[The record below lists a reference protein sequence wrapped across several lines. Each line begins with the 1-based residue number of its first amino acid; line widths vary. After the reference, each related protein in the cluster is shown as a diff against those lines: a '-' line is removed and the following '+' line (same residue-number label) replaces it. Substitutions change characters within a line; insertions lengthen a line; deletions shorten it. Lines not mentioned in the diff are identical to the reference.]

1 MTIHPARRRARSRR
15 CAKLANG
22 AGAKRPRH
30 TIARIPYLL
39 YALSLLLL
47 LFAGC
52 SRAFWRKQADRDSY
66 RLLNQKRSDPRW
78 AVPRIDVRAD
88 PRSRFFDPYCQ
99 DKGPLPPD
107 DPFAARDML
116 RVAGK
121 RGYKSWH
128 KFGRSL
134 SIENPDW
141 LKPFGVT
148 PEVIQQ
154 AGHNGEPSSVK
165 GPELNDVTLAQ
176 AVELANI
183 HNRDYQTQIEN
194 AYLQALALT
203 FERFQFGVRYLNVGG
218 QEPSINAT
226 HNSTPHGANNQ
237 SLNSS
242 IGVSQLL
249 PSGAQLAVEL
259 ANNTLWMFSGP
270 DSVNTASILSYSIV
284 QPLLFQAGR
293 KIALENLTQAE
304 RNVLY
309 SVRTLARFR
318 KILFTNIVSGNG
330 GYLNVLQQAQLA
342 ENQRANIR
350 RVLEQL
356 EFLDALASR
365 VIVTYYEDL
374 AALPAN
380 DVRLSDMIPLQSR
393 YPTVARQLNYDTEKK
408 QLSWRGVMSREQSQV
423 LLKMSA
429 NPAWEKAIRG
439 LIRRRIYEPLAALP
453 AGVKFPPLLADQAE
467 YSGDDKRLYW
477 RGPMSERQA
486 EQLVGLSRDPSW
498 QVAAAALVSRLR
510 AETRTNQVLQLQSRL
525 VNSQNSLRAAE
536 RRYNDT
542 VDSFKVLLGLP
553 PNMKL
558 SIDTQMLRQF
568 ELIAP
573 QLFSMEDAVKNYVEE
588 WARLD
593 EADADEAKLKLVID
607 GLINLQRNVETKV
620 LGLLQSDL
628 ARVKKFLP
636 ERLRRLESAI
646 DQGRVR
652 RDLARDEKLL
662 QSLRADMGAVKQELS
677 FLAKDFA
684 AKDQKALTRRRSA
697 FGAGLGAGMG
707 RVAYNDQKRT
717 AVRAIAD
724 LREQLLQIV
733 RDAQVIQIGLR
744 VELIT
749 IQPFTMSIDDA
760 IKHALQQR
768 LDLKNA
774 RAIVMDARRRVE
786 VAANRLQAVLNIRAE
801 GNINTRQGTK
811 PFDFRGRQSNFRVG
825 IGFTAPLDLVNE
837 RNQYRSA
844 IIDYQRARRDY
855 INLEDQ
861 IKLSVRTS
869 WRRLDQLRQNFN
881 TAQQA
886 IRIAAQEFDS
896 AVASTLQP
904 GQGGGGNSGLTLL
917 NALNSVLSS
926 QDQLISIWV
935 DYEQSRLNIHRD
947 MGIMEIDSRGLWND
961 SYYQRGT
968 TGDKA
973 GPPKTLPNIPLAPPP
988 SARRSDH
995 EPDNATKV
1003 QLAAGSVRPR
1013 QPDPVKP
1020 GERRSQQRNRA
1031 TRNPAGKQRRLG
1043 TEKADRGRPG
1053 PARPRR
1059 SLFRLP
1065 FSSGDGLR
1073 RLFGHDKPGPGRS
1086 QKRPLRRIGD

>member
-1 MTIHPARRRARSRR
+1 MT
-15 CAKLANG
+15 
-22 AGAKRPRH
+22 PRW
-30 TIARIPYLL
+30 L

-47 LFAGC
+47 FFAGC

-128 KFGRSL
+128 KFGRAL

-148 PEVIQQ
+148 ADAIQQ
-154 AGHNGEPSSVK
+154 AGYNGEPSSVK
-165 GPELNDVTLAQ
+165 GPELNDVSLPQ

-226 HNSTPHGANNQ
+226 HSSTPHGANNQ

-242 IGVSQLL
+242 FGVSQLL

-270 DSVNTASILSYSIV
+270 DSVSTASILSYSIV
-284 QPLLFQAGR
+284 QPILFQAGR

-318 KILFTNIVSGNG
+318 KILFTNIVGGNS

-356 EFLDALASR
+356 ELLDALASR

-374 AALPAN
+374 AILPP
-380 DVRLSDMIPLQSR
+380 DVKLSDMIPLQSR

-408 QLSWRGVMSREQSQV
+408 QLSWRGVMSREQSQT
-423 LLKMSA
+423 LLRMSA
-429 NPAWEKAIRG
+429 NAAWEQAIRG

-467 YSGDDKRLYW
+467 YSANDKRLYW

-486 EQLVGLSRDPSW
+486 EQFVGLSRDPAW
-498 QVAAAALVSRLR
+498 QIAASGLVNRLR

-525 VNSQNSLRAAE
+525 VSSQNSLRAAE
-536 RRYNDT
+536 RSYNDT

-558 SIDTQMLRQF
+558 SIDTEMLKQF

-573 QLFSMEDAVKNYVEE
+573 QVFDMEDAVKNYVEE
-588 WARLD
+588 WAKLD
-593 EADADEAKLKLVID
+593 EANADEAQLKQVID
-607 GLINLQRNVETKV
+607 GLFKLQQNVETKV

-628 ARVKKFLP
+628 TRVKKFLP

-662 QSLRADMGAVKQELS
+662 QSLRADMSAVKQELR

-684 AKDQKALTRRRSA
+684 SKEQGALTRRQAA

-749 IQPFTMSIDDA
+749 IQPFTMSIDDV

-768 LDLKNA
+768 LDLKNS

-844 IIDYQRARRDY
+844 IVDYQRARRDY

-861 IKLSVRTS
+861 IKLAVRTS

-917 NALNSVLSS
+917 NALNSVLNS
-926 QDQLISIWV
+926 QNQLISIWV

-968 TGDKA
+968 SGDKA
-973 GPPKTLPNIPLAPPP
+973 GPPKTLPTIPLAPPP

-1003 QLAAGSVRPR
+1003 ELAAGSVRPR
-1013 QPDPVKP
+1013 QPESDKSN
-1020 GERRSQQRNRA
+1020 ERRGEQRDPAARNTAGQQRRG
-1031 TRNPAGKQRRLG
+1031 RPQ
-1043 TEKADRGRPG
+1043 KADRIRTG

-1065 FSSGDGLR
+1065 FRSGDGLR
-1073 RLFGHDKPGPGRS
+1073 RLFGYD
-1086 QKRPLRRIGD
+1086 